1 MMQSY
6 TLMNIY
12 ANFNVHFSVK
22 LCKLNW
28 SFYDNYMNINR
39 IKELIETSKIGKS
52 RLSELTKVSRT
63 TIENL
68 LAGAD
73 VKVSTIENLAYVL
86 KVPVGYFFD
95 DGVIN
100 VTASGMQAIATESG
114 AVSVG
119 TKNSVD
125 GDSIGTQYNYTGYDN
140 ETRKDT
146 ITTLTETVATLTK
159 ELDTSQQQKSHLIDV
174 VATSQQQIQQLT
186 AMVDRLTK

>member
-1 MMQSY
+1 MQSY

-12 ANFNVHFSVK
+12 ANFNEHFSVK

-100 VTASGMQAIATESG
+100 VSASGMQAIATASG

>member
-1 MMQSY
+1 MQSY

-12 ANFNVHFSVK
+12 ANFNEHFNVK

-28 SFYDNYMNINR
+28 SLSDNFMNINR
-39 IKELIETSKIGKS
+39 IKELIDASKIGKS

-95 DGVIN
+95 DGVVN
-100 VTASGMQAIATESG
+100 VTASGMQAIATASG

-125 GDSIGTQYNYTGYDN
+125 GDNIGTQYNYAGYDN

-159 ELDTSQQQKSHLIDV
+159 ELDTSQQQKSHLITV